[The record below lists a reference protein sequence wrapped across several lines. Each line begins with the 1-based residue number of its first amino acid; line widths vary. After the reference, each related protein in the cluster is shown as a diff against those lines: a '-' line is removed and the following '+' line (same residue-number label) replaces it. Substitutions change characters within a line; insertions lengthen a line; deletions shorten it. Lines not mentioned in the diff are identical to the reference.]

1 MKTKTE
7 KAFDAVAF
15 QRKQRDRLSKKLA
28 SMTKEEIVAYFKR
41 RKLGKD
47 EKAAQ

>member
-1 MKTKTE
+1 MKMKTE

-15 QRKQRDRLSKKLA
+15 QRKQRDILSKKLA
-28 SMTKEEIVAYFKR
+28 SMTKEEIVAHFKR
-41 RKLGKD
+41 RKTGNE